1 MRRGIW
7 LAWGLSLFL
16 LGCGDAETQ
25 VVDDPPVTRTIEL
38 VEHADNETVTDTGM
52 TGDSVGDILTFAND
66 VYDKANTT
74 KLGTDQ
80 GYCIRVAAGASWEC
94 EWTVFL
100 ADGQIS
106 VTGPFF
112 DTKEST
118 LTVTGGT
125 GAFKNATGEMDLGF
139 RDVPPPKIEYDFVYK
154 LTLQE

>member
-1 MRRGIW
+1 MRYGLF
-7 LAWGLSLFL
+7 LALGLSLFL
-16 LGCGDAETQ
+16 VGCADEETKA
-25 VVDDPPVTRTIEL
+25 VDDPPVTRVIEL
-38 VEHADNETVTDTGM
+38 VEHAENETVTDTGM

-74 KLGTDQ
+74 KVGTDQ
-80 GYCIRVAAGASWEC
+80 GYCIRVVAGASWEC

-112 DTKEST
+112 DAKEST

-125 GAFKNATGEMDLGF
+125 GAFKNATGEMSLGF
-139 RDVPPPKIEYDFVYK
+139 RDVPPPKIEYDFVYN
-154 LTLQE
+154 LTLEQ